1 MVTIAV
7 SIVLAIRLGM
17 VQGLQTLKAEILLA
31 ISDLEL

>member
-7 SIVLAIRLGM
+7 SIVLVIRLGM

-31 ISDLEL
+31 VSDLEL

>member
-1 MVTIAV
+1 MVAIAA
-7 SIVLAIRLGM
+7 SIIFVIRLGM